1 MKKLKDIWEDINFWI
16 SEIPHKYKNIKNG
29 IRNIFRWIP
38 IIYKDRDFD
47 DGYLLRIEYE
57 KLKMMYNY
65 FKDAD
70 IVVDEWHI
78 ALTIKRAIAVLEII
92 IEEDE
97 AYNKYLDDNYGNV
110 NLIEESEET
119 DDPNIYRYNPQPR
132 VLSVPVKV
140 NIRNAYRFAH
150 LTERFHN
157 NRNESTLEKNLSE
170 NYGMFAMELRKLKAM
185 YIYYEMRKNYTYEWW
200 D

>member
-16 SEIPHKYKNIKNG
+16 SEIPHKYKDIKNG
-29 IRNIFRWIP
+29 IKNIFRWIP

-65 FKDAD
+65 FKGAD

-92 IEEDE
+92 MEEDKP
-97 AYNKYLDDNYGNV
+97 YRDYLHDNYSDVSYIN
-110 NLIEESEET
+110 SEAGLYKIRERELT
-119 DDPNIYRYNPQPR
+119 
-132 VLSVPVKV
+132 VPVKV
-140 NIRNAYRFAH
+140 NIRNAYRFYKPK
-150 LTERFHN
+150 N
-157 NRNESTLEKNLSE
+157 PIMIKNLKE
-170 NYGMFAMELRKLKAM
+170 NYGLYAMELRKMKAIH
-185 YIYYEMRKNYTYEWW
+185 IYYEMRKLYTYEWW